1 MEPLRGVKMGLT
13 KSTPPLGNGQFWGLG
28 AFWGRSNR
36 IGMHPYCIY
45 RGVLLHSSISSVLGW
60 LFLCTHSSGGER
72 TKTSHRLVA
81 SSLPDSSQKVC
92 KTLLCYPLQQF
103 AKLSCFFPIEKRC
116 EWAWGKYSP
125 PQDLQRGFWFFEVK
139 VWLKA
144 ENQA

>member
-1 MEPLRGVKMGLT
+1 MASFGDLAPFGDGLT
-13 KSTPPLGNGQFWGLG
+13 ESACILIVYIEVSCCIPQFPQFWVGCFCVHIHL
-28 AFWGRSNR
+28 
-36 IGMHPYCIY
+36 
-45 RGVLLHSSISSVLGW
+45 
-60 LFLCTHSSGGER
+60 GGER